1 VAVLFIKSVI
11 KLPMTST
18 LGVGEL
24 CDFLYSSAFIIP
36 AALIYKKHR
45 HLKGVAWGFVVG
57 TILQLIVSSVMNAW
71 VMLPFYVMVYSG
83 LTMDIL
89 LKMCQAVN
97 PAIKNLTWD
106 YILYINLPF
115 NVLKDGIVLVVTF
128 VVYRSIHKILH
139 FDRAPEKAIKSVRS
153 TKKAAVMRLFFSY
166 K

>member
-1 VAVLFIKSVI
+1 
-11 KLPMTST
+11 
-18 LGVGEL
+18 
-24 CDFLYSSAFIIP
+24 
-36 AALIYKKHR
+36 
-45 HLKGVAWGFVVG
+45 
-57 TILQLIVSSVMNAW
+57 
-71 VMLPFYVMVYSG
+71 
-83 LTMDIL
+83 MDIL

-139 FDRAPEKAIKSVRS
+139 FDRAPQKQFLQAIRS